1 MARKVVNRKELRA
14 QAEAAEAIGRAKKEK
29 APKEKASK
37 EKVAKEKKPKAEKP
51 PKTAAK
57 KTSRKKVVKDVR
69 MKAYWG
75 VFNQTMKRLAMFEY
89 ADKRAAQK
97 KAAELGGNHFV
108 QLIKEAIT
116 EA

>member
-14 QAEAAEAIGRAKKEK
+14 QVEAAEARGKAKKEK
-29 APKEKASK
+29 AP
-37 EKVAKEKKPKAEKP
+37 KEKKPKAEKP
-51 PKTAAK
+51 PKAPKAPAK
-57 KTSRKKVVKDVR
+57 KASRKKVVKEVR
-69 MKAYWG
+69 MKAFWG

-108 QLIKEAIT
+108 QLIKEPIV